1 MALALAHWLNA
12 MHPTPGNTA
21 SDRLEDAARAVEPKD
36 TWTPVS
42 ADEAE
47 RVVRALVDEAAVDET
62 RAEAS
67 EGPGADELSRGR
79 AGPKSALAAGALI
92 FLVATVVILALNSR
106 NPAQSGHET
115 ASLAGP
121 TPPHG
126 HPSSPGEAA
135 HNPIQ
140 EQEQEMNRA
149 TVAAAAAGLIVA
161 GESFAQSAVQWRV
174 EDGGNGHWY
183 LGVRFDSLGKS
194 WTDARAIA
202 TAQGGD
208 LASLNTLSERAW
220 VFAHVSGDPA
230 LWTITLG
237 PWIGAIQPAGS
248 SEPAGGWQWVDGSP
262 FYDGFFW
269 DEAHPDGNDACGG
282 PANRACYWGGYTL
295 GVRDQFTDCADLARA
310 ACWNI
315 DFGAHPSAVIEW
327 SADCNSDGIVDYGQ
341 CRDGSLPDFNSN
353 NVPDCCEAGDPCV
366 VDRYPIQWRES
377 DGGNGH
383 WYLGVRFDSL
393 GKSWTDARTIATAQ
407 GGDLVSLNTLSERA
421 WVFARVSGDPALWTT
436 TLGPWIGAIQPP
448 GSPEPAGGWQWVDGS
463 PFYDGFFWDE
473 FHPDGNDACGGPAN
487 RACYWGDYTLGV
499 RDQFTDCADLARATC
514 WNIDFGAHPSAV
526 IEWSADCNADG
537 IIDYGQILSGSL
549 PDENSNGVPDSC
561 ELPSC
566 ADADL
571 TANGTVDGADLG
583 ALLAFWGPVNP
594 VFPQADINGDGA
606 VNGADLGVLL
616 SVWGPCGG

>member
-1 MALALAHWLNA
+1 
-12 MHPTPGNTA
+12 MHPTQGNTA
-21 SDRLEDAARAVEPKD
+21 PDRLGDAARAVEPKD

-47 RVVRALVDEAAVDET
+47 RVVRALVDDAAAEGT
-62 RAEAS
+62 RATAS
-67 EGPGADELSRGR
+67 EEPGAKSPARGR
-79 AGPKSALAAGALI
+79 ARPKAALAVGALI
-92 FLVATVVILALNSR
+92 FLVATVVILTLISR
-106 NPAQSGHET
+106 SPAQSGQGM
-115 ASLAGP
+115 ASLAGQA
-121 TPPHG
+121 PPHG
-126 HPSSPGEAA
+126 NPSSPSEAA
-135 HNPIQ
+135 HHPIQ

-183 LGVRFDSLGKS
+183 QVLVSPTNVS
-194 WTDARAIA
+194 WFDARGRSQDLGGHLATLTTSDENRWAHAITVNA
-202 TAQGGD
+202 AGAWGAWNGGW
-208 LASLNTLSERAW
+208 E
-220 VFAHVSGDPA
+220 F
-230 LWTITLG
+230 G
-237 PWIGAIQPAGS
+237 PWIGGYRASPSDVSWKWVTAEPWDFTAWHPSQPDSAQQTAVS
-248 SEPAGGWQWVDGSP
+248 FGG
-262 FYDGFFW
+262 
-269 DEAHPDGNDACGG
+269 GG
-282 PANRACYWGGYTL
+282 PT
-295 GVRDQFTDCADLARA
+295 
-310 ACWNI
+310 
-315 DFGAHPSAVIEW
+315 SAVWADTNVDEPVRSFVVEW
-327 SADCNSDGIVDYGQ
+327 SADCNADGIVDYGQ
-341 CRDGSLPDFNSN
+341 CHDGSLPDYNGN

-383 WYLGVRFDSL
+383 WYFGVRFDSL

-421 WVFARVSGDPALWTT
+421 WVFARVSGNPALWTT
-436 TLGPWIGAIQPP
+436 TLGPWIGAIQPT

-487 RACYWGDYTLGV
+487 RVCYWGDYTLGV

-566 ADADL
+566 TDADL

-594 VFPQADINGDGA
+594 VFPQADINGDGT